1 MDNINTRNSGNGIS
15 FLGALQIAFIVLKLV
30 GVINWSWWMVL
41 LPAIIPLAIIIS
53 VVVAQTCIALIA
65 RIAL

>member
-1 MDNINTRNSGNGIS
+1 MDNINTRSSGNGIS

-30 GVINWSWWMVL
+30 GGINWSWWMVL

-53 VVVAQTCIALIA
+53 VVVAQTCIALIE
-65 RIAL
+65 RTNL